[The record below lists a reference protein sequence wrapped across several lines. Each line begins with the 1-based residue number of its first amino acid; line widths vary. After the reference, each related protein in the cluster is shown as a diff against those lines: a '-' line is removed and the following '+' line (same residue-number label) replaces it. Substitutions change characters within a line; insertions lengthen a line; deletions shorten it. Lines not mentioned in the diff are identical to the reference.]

1 MTPFFGTSRLMVHAR
16 PGDRRRHGSF
26 SEIPS
31 GHQLRPQMTT
41 AMTRPVRR
49 LPARARASRHPTMRR
64 ARRRLCCSS
73 AREPC
78 LRAVPPRRKAAAQ
91 TILYP
96 TIARQILRAASD
108 TSAARLADPAQRAL
122 AARHLQ
128 GGLLPGHLESG
139 RARRPGVATRHRRAL
154 PEARSHEAVGLR
166 RERQHA
172 FGPRGVLELRAE
184 AEREDRR
191 RALIALTRLAV
202 SLSASTCASC
212 RSD

>member
-1 MTPFFGTSRLMVHAR
+1 MVHAR

-64 ARRRLCCSS
+64 ARRRLCCLS
-73 AREPC
+73 AREPS
-78 LRAVPPRRKAAAQ
+78 
-91 TILYP
+91 
-96 TIARQILRAASD
+96 ARRAAEAQSLCAD
-108 TSAARLADPAQRAL
+108 HSIPHHRAAIAKPLTPSSTHLADSSQRAL

-128 GGLLPGHLESG
+128 GGLLPGHLQGG
-139 RARRPGVATRHRRAL
+139 RARRPGLPARNRRAL
-154 PEARSHEAVGLR
+154 PEARSDEAVGLR

-172 FGPRGVLELRAE
+172 LRPCGLLELRAE

-191 RALIALTRLAV
+191 RALMARRLP
-202 SLSASTCASC
+202 CASC

>member
-1 MTPFFGTSRLMVHAR
+1 MVHAR

-64 ARRRLCCSS
+64 AHRCLCCLS
-73 AREPC
+73 AREPR
-78 LRAVPPRRKAAAQ
+78 LRAVPPTRKAVAQ

-96 TIARQILRAASD
+96 TIATNSRAASD
-108 TSAARLADPAQRAL
+108 TSATRLADSSQRAL

-128 GGLLPGHLESG
+128 GGLLPGHLQGG
-139 RARRPGVATRHRRAL
+139 RARRPGLPAGNRRAL

-172 FGPRGVLELRAE
+172 VGPRGVLELRAE